1 MLASSYLVKNDKTF
15 SLCYNIVF
23 IWFTDILKKKKPK
36 KTTCSDDINHLFSLQ
51 LTYGD

>member
-1 MLASSYLVKNDKTF
+1 MLASSYLVKNDKRF

-23 IWFTDILKKKKPK
+23 IWFTDILKKPKKP
-36 KTTCSDDINHLFSLQ
+36 TCSDDINHLFSLQ